1 MFFIAYFCYKDIDP
15 LKVKVSKILFN
26 ESNEQKEKYIASK
39 FKLKTEPKSK
49 EKIKYHK
56 NHYPPKKAKSRH
68 TDSDFSNYD
77 KTIAKTEEKKLVA
90 YKRNKTK
97 NSTKKNYIK
106 RKLFEKNCFQY
117 RALHR

>member
-1 MFFIAYFCYKDIDP
+1 MFNFKIFVHNLGSILILILFIIYVLFIAYFCYKDIDP

-39 FKLKTEPKSK
+39 FKLKTGPKSK

-68 TDSDFSNYD
+68 TDSDISNHD
-77 KTIAKTEEKKLVA
+77 KTIAKTEEK
-90 YKRNKTK
+90 N
-97 NSTKKNYIK
+97 
-106 RKLFEKNCFQY
+106 
-117 RALHR
+117 